1 MPSGCGC
8 SVIHLRVQRS
18 LGSMYKALLSLR
30 WMEEEKDEV
39 ERTNEKMLTVTT
51 WLRRTAREDTITL
64 CSISKKQAIN
74 KYWGIYIFFK

>member
-1 MPSGCGC
+1 MPGGCGC

-39 ERTNEKMLTVTT
+39 ERTNERENVDCYDLAQTNGERRYNYFMLH
-51 WLRRTAREDTITL
+51 
-64 CSISKKQAIN
+64 
-74 KYWGIYIFFK
+74 